1 MSAYIWDLD
10 GTLLDS
16 YDVITKAAVMAA
28 SDAGEKDPV
37 REVLKK
43 VKRTS
48 LTAYLKDVSARSG
61 ETYDSLSASYRL
73 YTHSLDGEIRLMP
86 GAEETLERLMRAGA
100 EHYVFT
106 HRGASSEPI
115 LKRLGILSYF
125 REVVTAEYGFP
136 PKPSGDGLKYLTE
149 KYRMDPAG
157 TWYVGDRAMD
167 VLCAKDA
174 GVKAALLLPAD
185 SFVSPTGQEDRII
198 RELCELSF

>member
-28 SDAGEKDPV
+28 SDAGEKDPAG
-37 REVLKK
+37 EVLKK

-61 ETYDSLSASYRL
+61 ETFDSLSASYRR
-73 YTHSLDGEIRLMP
+73 YTHSLDGEILLMP
-86 GAEETLERLMRAGA
+86 GAEEALEKLKKAGA

-115 LKRLGILSYF
+115 LNRLGILGYF
-125 REVVTAEYGFP
+125 REVVTAECGFP
-136 PKPSGDGLKYLTE
+136 AKPAGDGLRYLLD
-149 KYRMDPAG
+149 KYRLDPAM
-157 TWYVGDRAMD
+157 TWYVGDRSMD
-167 VLCAKDA
+167 ILCAKNA
-174 GVKAALLLPAD
+174 GIKAILLLPAD
-185 SFVSPTGQEDRII
+185 SYVLPTGREDRII
-198 RELCELSF
+198 RKLEEL